1 MTTSGSLDANVLLRL
16 LLSDV
21 PHQHAAAMDLLTSGA
36 RFAVSDT
43 ALIEVNFV
51 LGRAYGLTRDQQHEA
66 IIGLLQQLQIVGNI
80 DVFAAAFSR
89 YCAHPKL
96 SFEDCYLV
104 SRAEANGDEPLWT
117 FDKKLASQ
125 TAAQLLESGNA

>member
-16 LLSDV
+16 LLNDV
-21 PHQHAAAMDLLTSGA
+21 PHQHAAAMKLLADGG

-51 LGRAYGLTRDQQHEA
+51 LGRAYGLNRDQQHEA
-66 IIGLLQQLQIVGNI
+66 IVGLLQQPQIVGNI
-80 DVFAAAFSR
+80 DVFAVTFDL
-89 YCAHPKL
+89 YCPHPKL

-104 SRAEANGDEPLWT
+104 SLAEANGDEPLWT
-117 FDKKLASQ
+117 LDKKLASQ
-125 TAAQLLESGNA
+125 TQAELLGSSQ